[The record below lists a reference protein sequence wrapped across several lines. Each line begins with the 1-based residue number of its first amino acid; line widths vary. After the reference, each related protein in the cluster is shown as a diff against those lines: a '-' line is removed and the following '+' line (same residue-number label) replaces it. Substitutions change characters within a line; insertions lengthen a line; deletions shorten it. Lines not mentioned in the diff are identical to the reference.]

1 MSRSI
6 GIAIM
11 IVMMVG
17 CATAAAPPRHRVLP
31 PPASAKAEV
40 AKLLA
45 EGNRLYNTR
54 EWEAAREQYELAVKA
69 QPDLPEAHYN
79 LGMAYYAQR
88 KDMTAR
94 KHFVEAANLA
104 PGDKV
109 IWNAP
114 VFQSPSYESPSSEKK
129 DTGTKVMPAIG
140 GIH

>member
-1 MSRSI
+1 MSRGI
-6 GIAIM
+6 GIAIV

-17 CATAAAPPRHRVLP
+17 CASAPPPPRHRVLA
-31 PPASAKAEV
+31 PPASAKPEA
-40 AKLLA
+40 AKLLV

-54 EWEAAREQYELAVKA
+54 EWDAAREQYELAVKA

-79 LGMAYYAQR
+79 LGMAYYVQR
-88 KDMTAR
+88 KDMSAR

-109 IWNAP
+109 IWDAP
-114 VFQSPSYESPSSEKK
+114 VFQSPSYEIGTSEKK

-140 GIH
+140 GMH